1 MELDL
6 NLMELD
12 LNLMELD
19 LNLIRGVGAL
29 LKALERFQ

>member
-1 MELDL
+1 
-6 NLMELD
+6 MELD